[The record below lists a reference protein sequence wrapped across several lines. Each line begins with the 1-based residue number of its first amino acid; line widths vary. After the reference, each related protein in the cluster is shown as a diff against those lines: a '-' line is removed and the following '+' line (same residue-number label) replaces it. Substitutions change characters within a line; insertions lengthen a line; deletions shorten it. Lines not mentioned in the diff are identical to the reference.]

1 MDKQSRKQILR
12 KKILADAE
20 KQYPLGY
27 TNDKF
32 NPLTIFYGESLRLK
46 SNGLIFLE
54 KRYKS
59 YEFKVEQDWTKR
71 AGTLIQL
78 DRAMNWPYYLTKKHL
93 ILFEEEASVWLKM
106 YGDADTWLNIF
117 VK

>member
-1 MDKQSRKQILR
+1 MVKQSRKQILR
-12 KKILADAE
+12 DKILADAK
-20 KQYPLGY
+20 KQSPEQKL
-27 TNDKF
+27 
-32 NPLTIFYGESLRLK
+32 NPLTIFYGKSLRLK

-54 KRYKS
+54 KHYKS
-59 YEFKVEQDWTKR
+59 YEFNVEQDWTKR

-78 DRAMNWPYYLTKKHL
+78 DKAMNWPYYITKKHL

-117 VK
+117 IK